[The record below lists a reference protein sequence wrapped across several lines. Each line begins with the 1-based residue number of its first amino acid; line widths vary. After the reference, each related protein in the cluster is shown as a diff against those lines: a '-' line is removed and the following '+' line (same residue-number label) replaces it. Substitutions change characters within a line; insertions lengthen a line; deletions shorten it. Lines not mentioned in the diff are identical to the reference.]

1 MILINVLVLAMDRY
15 PEHLVDSEVGEVL
28 NFVFNVVFLLEC
40 LILHVAVGPLIY
52 WADNA
57 MAFDGVIVLLSVADL
72 VNDFASGADGGGSA
86 ITALRA
92 RSALDITRY

>member
-1 MILINVLVLAMDRY
+1 M
-15 PEHLVDSEVGEVL
+15 
-28 NFVFNVVFLLEC
+28 
-40 LILHVAVGPLIY
+40 ILHVAVGPLVY

-57 MAFDGVIVLLSVADL
+57 MAFDGVIVMLSVADL

-92 RSALDITRY
+92 CST